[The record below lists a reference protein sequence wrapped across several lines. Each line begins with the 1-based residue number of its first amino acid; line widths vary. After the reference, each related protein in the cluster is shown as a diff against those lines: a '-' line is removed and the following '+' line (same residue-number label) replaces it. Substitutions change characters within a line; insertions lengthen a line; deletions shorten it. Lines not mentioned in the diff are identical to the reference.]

1 MKVKKWIEE
10 NVAILESSKQ
20 WLYRKCANHI
30 AFFKSYVTFSKIHR
44 LTFIQRKFIHNFPAS
59 VCD

>member
-20 WLYRKCANHI
+20 WLYRKCKNHVT
-30 AFFKSYVTFSKIHR
+30 FSKSYVTFSEINR
-44 LTFIQRKFIHNFPAS
+44 LTFI
-59 VCD
+59 